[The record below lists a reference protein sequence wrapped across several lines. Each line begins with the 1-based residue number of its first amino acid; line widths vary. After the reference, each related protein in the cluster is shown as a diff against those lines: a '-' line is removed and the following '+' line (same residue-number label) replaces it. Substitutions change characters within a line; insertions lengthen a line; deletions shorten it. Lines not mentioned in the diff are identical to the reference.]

1 MNATKLNLKYFL
13 IITWLLNF
21 YFFNS
26 NCMNLLFIHLYF
38 YYYYQYLFLF
48 PFLILEYHL
57 SSCNYFLFHF
67 LLILNYLEFWNSQK
81 SSIFFIQHPKNY
93 LLAQESI
100 IHWCL
105 YFIVLYPNIHYFFLC
120 LLIFSK
126 TDPNLLYFV
135 LIYFQNPLIFAKR
148 H

>member
-1 MNATKLNLKYFL
+1 VNATKLNLKYFL

-81 SSIFFIQHPKNY
+81 NSIFFIQHPKNY

-105 YFIVLYPNIHYFFLC
+105 YFIVLYPYIHYFFLC

-126 TDPNLLYFV
+126 TDPYLLYFV

>member
-81 SSIFFIQHPKNY
+81 NSIFFIQHPKNY

-105 YFIVLYPNIHYFFLC
+105 YFIVLYPNIHYSFLC